1 MDSNAHLDYSAL
13 SDDQLRSAIRFAEE
27 RIRWAEEDHVSL
39 LRCYGAEV
47 TTMRRQLVDRM
58 LARMA
63 ARGARLSP
71 EQRRDIE
78 CALERRGMSA
88 VNVATLVRSATKGRS
103 DRLEALTEIEA
114 MAVLLR
120 LERYP

>member
-1 MDSNAHLDYSAL
+1 
-13 SDDQLRSAIRFAEE
+13 
-27 RIRWAEEDHVSL
+27 
-39 LRCYGAEV
+39 
-47 TTMRRQLVDRM
+47 MRRQLVDRM
-58 LARMA
+58 LSRMA

-78 CALERRGMSA
+78 CALERRGISA
-88 VNVATLVRSATKGRS
+88 VDVATLVRSATKGRS
-103 DRLEALTEIEA
+103 DRPEALTEIEA

>member
-1 MDSNAHLDYSAL
+1 M
-13 SDDQLRSAIRFAEE
+13 
-27 RIRWAEEDHVSL
+27 SL
-39 LRCYGAEV
+39 LRCYRAEV

-58 LARMA
+58 LSRMA

-78 CALERRGMSA
+78 CAFERRGMSA
-88 VNVATLVRSATKGRS
+88 DDIAILVRSATKGRS
-103 DRLEALTEIEA
+103 EHPEALTEIEA